1 MNGPDCTTGDN
12 AARVDCAPNI
22 DAEPAHPGNPDRE
35 PSADSAAAG
44 FITPAMLGGVA
55 LAGLFANSGCAPT
68 GPPPPIDPFPDQ
80 APVALSEELR
90 RLVQRI
96 TYGINAREAQL
107 ASAMGFQAY
116 LEYQLAYEA
125 IDDSALNQVLSAF
138 STLNLSP
145 KERLIE
151 KTAGNYTPVVEFL
164 HATYLRSAYSTRQL
178 HERMVEFWTDHFNI
192 FFEKEFEDV
201 LKPVDDQEVI
211 RQHALGTFPALLSA
225 SAHSPAMLL
234 YLDSVESKKEAPNE
248 NYPRELM
255 ELHSI
260 GPDNFTQDDVKEVAR
275 CFTGWSLNV
284 DFSGPDTGRFLF
296 RPEWHDN
303 GAKKVLGKD
312 IPAGGGQQDGE
323 IVIQI
328 LTTDP
333 DIAPLTAQLVGR
345 KIAVMFWGYDPPQSL
360 VDSIATTYLNT
371 GGDIRAMIRAALEP
385 NQLMQAP
392 MKLKRPY
399 HYAMGALRSR
409 PSSIGNPQVFS
420 FILQLLAHHPYLW
433 PAPNGYPDALG
444 YWGGFLLTRWSYG
457 AYLAIEDESK
467 LFNLDPF
474 TEPVSVDELLSR
486 INAWFFNGA
495 MTPQTEAQLRAYIE
509 AAPEQPFRRLEAIG
523 MALGSP
529 DFQWY

>member
-1 MNGPDCTTGDN
+1 MHASESATGDHTTTIQN
-12 AARVDCAPNI
+12 LPEMESSPDNPINQEYEESPNRI
-22 DAEPAHPGNPDRE
+22 
-35 PSADSAAAG
+35 AAG
-44 FITPAMLGGVA
+44 FFTPTMAGGLA
-55 LAGLFANSGCAPT
+55 LAGLLAKSGCAPN
-68 GPPPPIDPFPDQ
+68 GPPPPIDPYPDD
-80 APVALSEELR
+80 APIQLSPELR
-90 RLVQRI
+90 RLVNRV

-107 ASAMGFQAY
+107 ASTMGFQAY
-116 LEYQLAYEA
+116 LEFQLAYES
-125 IDDSALNQVLSAF
+125 IDDSALENALSGF

-145 KERLIE
+145 RERAIQIFDDNQ
-151 KTAGNYTPVVEFL
+151 TSVVEFI
-164 HATYLRSAYSTRQL
+164 HATFLRSAYSTRQL
-178 HERMVEFWTDHFNI
+178 HQRMVGFWTDHFNI
-192 FFEKEFEDV
+192 YLEKEAEDI

-211 RQHALGTFPALLSA
+211 RPNALGSFPALLSA
-225 SAHSPAMLL
+225 SAHSPAMLQ
-234 YLDSVESKKEAPNE
+234 YLDSVGSQKEAPNE

-255 ELHSI
+255 ELHTI
-260 GPDNFTQDDVKEVAR
+260 GPDSFTQQDVKEVAR

-284 DFSGPDTGRFLF
+284 DFDSPDLGRFLF

-303 GAKKVLGKD
+303 GAKQVLGKD

-345 KIAVMFWGYDPPQSL
+345 KIAVQFWGYDPPQSL
-360 VDSIATTYLNT
+360 VDSIAATYLST
-371 GGDIRAMIRAALEP
+371 GGDIRAMIRTALEP
-385 NQLMQAP
+385 TMLMQAP

-409 PSSIGNPQVFS
+409 PSSIGNPEIFS
-420 FILQLLAHHPYLW
+420 FILRLLAHHPYLW

-457 AYLAIEDESK
+457 AYLAIPDESK

-474 TEPVSVDELLSR
+474 VEPITVDELLLR

-495 MTPQTEAQLRAYIE
+495 IAPETEAELRAYIE
-509 AAPEQPFRRLEAIG
+509 AAPDQPFRRLEAVG